1 MPVLPPTEE
10 STWASSVVGTW
21 MKSTPRSST
30 EAAKP
35 VRSPTTPP
43 PSATRVVLRSGR
55 WSSSSFMSLPKAPNS
70 LLLSPAGTVTVL
82 ALMPALSNEAARR
95 AP

>member
-30 EAAKP
+30 AAAKP
-35 VRSPTTPP
+35 ARSPTTPP
-43 PSATRVVLRSGR
+43 PSATSVVLRSGR
-55 WSSSSFMSLPKAPNS
+55 RSSNSFISRPKAPNS
-70 LLLSPAGTVTVL
+70 LLLSPAGRVMEVVRT
-82 ALMPALSNEAARR
+82 PALSNEAASL